1 MAAITQQGDP
11 PPPGEVP
18 SARGWPVSLTT
29 RSIWTTL
36 AIVGG
41 ALLTFLIASKAL
53 DALLV
58 IFVAIVLAEG
68 IRPLVEGMSTAH
80 IPRLLGVLIVYLVGG
95 GVLAGLILLL
105 LQPVASEAV
114 AFANALPTYGTQLQQ
129 FGNQVQQTIAASPN
143 LQHALT
149 DLEGQAAS
157 QAANGLSALVA
168 VPFTVLEILLSVVVV
183 LTLALLWL
191 SASEKLTPFVLSL
204 LPADME
210 YYARTTIGQLSAQLG
225 GYVRGVIVNMLIIGV
240 LTGFGLFLLG
250 VPYAALLG
258 VVAGLIEAL
267 PIVGPWIS
275 GIIALAVALLTAGP
289 LKGFEVIA
297 FFIVL
302 QQLEGNT
309 LVPLVMSR
317 TTRTHPFVVLVALVM
332 GEALLGIVGAV
343 LAVPAAIVVQ
353 VLVVR
358 VIAPLARAACGRPN
372 PWIER

>member
-1 MAAITQQGDP
+1 L
-11 PPPGEVP
+11 
-18 SARGWPVSLTT
+18 W
-29 RSIWTTL
+29 
-36 AIVGG
+36 GG

-68 IRPLVEGMSTAH
+68 IRPLVEGMSAVH
-80 IPRLLGVLIVYLVGG
+80 IPRLLGVLMVYLVGG

-114 AFANALPTYGTQLQQ
+114 AFANALPSYGTQLQQ
-129 FGNQVQQTIAASPN
+129 FGNQVQQIIAASPN

-149 DLEGQAAS
+149 DLEGQVVS
-157 QAANGLSALVA
+157 QAANGLSTLVA
-168 VPFTVLEILLSVVVV
+168 VPFTVLEILLSVIVV

-225 GYVRGVIVNMLIIGV
+225 GYVRGVVVNMMIIGA
-240 LTGFGLFLLG
+240 LTGFGLSLLD

-258 VVAGLIEAL
+258 VVTGLIEAL
-267 PIVGPWIS
+267 PIIGPWIS
-275 GIIALAVALLTAGP
+275 GIIALAVALLTGGP

-297 FFIVL
+297 FFVVL

-317 TTRTHPFVVLVALVM
+317 ATRIHPFVVLAALVV
-332 GEALLGIVGAV
+332 GKALLGIVGAV

-358 VIAPLARAACGRPN
+358 VIGPLARAACGRPN
-372 PWIER
+372 PWMER

>member
-1 MAAITQQGDP
+1 MATITQQGDAP
-11 PPPGEVP
+11 PPAEVP
-18 SARGWPVSLTT
+18 SARGWPVSLTPRT
-29 RSIWTTL
+29 IWTAL

-41 ALLTFLIASKAL
+41 TLLTFLIASKAL

-58 IFVAIVLAEG
+58 VFVAIVLAEG
-68 IRPLVEGMSTAH
+68 IRPLVAWMSAAH
-80 IPRLLGVLIVYLVGG
+80 IPRLLGVLIVYLLGG

-114 AFANALPTYGTQLQQ
+114 AFANALPTYGMQLQQ
-129 FGNQVQQTIAASPN
+129 VGSQVQQTIAASPN
-143 LQHALT
+143 LQHALAV
-149 DLEGQAAS
+149 LEGQAAS
-157 QAANGLSALVA
+157 QAGNGLSALVA
-168 VPFTVLEILLSVVVV
+168 VPFTVLQILVSVIVV

-191 SASEKLTPFVLSL
+191 SVSETLTPFVLSL

-210 YYARTTIGQLSAQLG
+210 AYARTTIGQLSTHLG
-225 GYVRGVIVNMLIIGV
+225 GYLRGVVVNMVIIGM
-240 LTGFGLFLLG
+240 LTGFGLFLLD

-258 VVAGLIEAL
+258 VVAGLIEVL

-275 GIIALAVALLTAGP
+275 GSIALAVALLTGGP
-289 LKGFEVIA
+289 LKGLEVIA

-317 TTRTHPFVVLVALVM
+317 TTRIHPFVVLAALVV

-358 VIAPLARAACGRPN
+358 VLAPLARVASGRPT
-372 PWIER
+372 PWMER